1 MVNDPNVYGYVNG
14 QPVYSAEEFRY
25 KKRGFG
31 EITSDA
37 ELMKYAEKV
46 TGNWS
51 RAGHN
56 HKFVSFYLSDYALD
70 EPYASLTKKEFE
82 RLKKLQKIAKD
93 EYDTEQAKYN
103 FKLYEG
109 RPLSESEIRMFL
121 DKMVNDTIEQW
132 KDGFYVD
139 QATNYRDKLLADYKN
154 GKVIPV
160 STYGYNAAYGNGTG
174 AYDRTLYSDG
184 SIKDGCYGYLD

>member
-14 QPVYSAEEFRY
+14 QPVYSAEEFKY
-25 KKRGFG
+25 KKRGFE
-31 EITSDA
+31 EIISDA

-51 RAGHN
+51 SAGHS
-56 HKFVSFYLSDYALD
+56 HKFVNFYLSDYALS

-82 RLKKLQKIAKD
+82 RLKELQKIAKD
-93 EYDTEQAKYN
+93 EYETEQAKYN
-103 FKLYEG
+103 FNLYEG
-109 RPLSESEIRMFL
+109 RPLTESEIRMFL
-121 DKMVNDTIEQW
+121 DKIVNDTIEQW

-139 QATNYRDKLLADYKN
+139 QAINYRDKLLADYKN

-160 STYGYNAAYGNGTG
+160 STYEYNAAYGNGTG

>member
-1 MVNDPNVYGYVNG
+1 MVDDPNVFGYVNG
-14 QPVYSAEEFRY
+14 QPVYSVEEFRY
-25 KKRGFG
+25 KKRGFE

-46 TGNWS
+46 TCGWS
-51 RAGHN
+51 NAGHK
-56 HKFVSFYLSDYALD
+56 HKFVNFYLSDYALS

-82 RLKKLQKIAKD
+82 RLKELQKIAKD
-93 EYDTEQAKYN
+93 EYEAEQAKYN
-103 FKLYEG
+103 FELYEG
-109 RPLSESEIRMFL
+109 RPLTESEIRMFL
-121 DKMVNDTIEQW
+121 DKTVNDTIEQW

-139 QATNYRDKLLADYKN
+139 QATAYRDKLLSEYKS

-160 STYGYNAAYGNGTG
+160 STYEYNAAYGNGTG
-174 AYDRTLYSDG
+174 TYDRTLYSDG